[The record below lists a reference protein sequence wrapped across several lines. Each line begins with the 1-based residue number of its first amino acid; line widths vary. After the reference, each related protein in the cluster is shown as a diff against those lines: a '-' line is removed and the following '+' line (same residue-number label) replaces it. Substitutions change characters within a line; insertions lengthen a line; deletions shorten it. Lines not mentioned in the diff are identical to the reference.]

1 MLLLFRSLG
10 REGLGA
16 APVEAEVGELAVVKA
31 PWAVAG
37 VDEEAEHGV
46 ARGDEIGVGAVLR
59 DVLDAAAGLEM
70 RRMLRS
76 DGRQSP
82 EPVVQL
88 ALGGAELCIL
98 KQVEAVAGPAA
109 GIIAADDAVRACAVH
124 PQLAAVKHAG
134 NAALGVQ
141 ESVRDAQGGGVVL
154 VQGSRAVEVVVVD
167 KGDELLRMPV
177 NAVAGQTVVNAADA
191 GIPAEGFAQAAVQGK
206 SELEIGDAVERH
218 RVRVAHAV
226 VRPDGL
232 RGRYM
237 LPGFTEDEEPGKSGL
252 QALQQLQQKSLLG
265 IGIGVDAHARCAGLR
280 HPPERLLDEI
290 AREQRIALVEVGH
303 VVVEPAFAQCRLL
316 GGRGIR
322 I

>member
-1 MLLLFRSLG
+1 MLLLFRGLG

-16 APVEAEVGELAVVKA
+16 APVEAEVGELAVVETA
-31 PWAVAG
+31 RAVAG
-37 VDEEAEHGV
+37 VDEEAEYGV
-46 ARGDEIGVGAVLR
+46 ALGDEIRVGAVLR
-59 DVLDAAAGLEM
+59 DVLDAAAALEM

-82 EPVVQL
+82 EPVVQV
-88 ALGGAELCIL
+88 ALHRAELCRL

-109 GIIAADDAVRACAVH
+109 GIIAADDAVRPCPVH

-134 NAALGVQ
+134 DAALGVQ

-154 VQGSRAVEVVVVD
+154 VQGGRAVEVVVVD
-167 KGDELLRMPV
+167 KGDELLGMPV
-177 NAVAGQTVVNAADA
+177 NAVAGQAVVDAADA

-232 RGRYM
+232 RCGYM
-237 LPGFTEDEEPGKSGL
+237 LPGFTEDEEPGESGF
-252 QALQQLQQKSLLG
+252 QAL
-265 IGIGVDAHARCAGLR
+265 
-280 HPPERLLDEI
+280 
-290 AREQRIALVEVGH
+290 
-303 VVVEPAFAQCRLL
+303 
-316 GGRGIR
+316 
-322 I
+322 